1 MSCHEHL
8 PAARVPA
15 ARVEAGA
22 LADESG
28 PWVTCSGSEATTSV
42 RPIAMR
48 RPSKCAQSG
57 GGPPYLVR
65 WDGQVGLMFPESDAE
80 IVFVA
85 RERKET

>member
-1 MSCHEHL
+1 
-8 PAARVPA
+8 
-15 ARVEAGA
+15 
-22 LADESG
+22 
-28 PWVTCSGSEATTSV
+28 
-42 RPIAMR
+42 MR